1 MKKIIYLLLVA
12 SIVSCSSEEDLAP
25 TVPVVDVDEG
35 QVMNWTLIKTGT
47 IRGIGHTASG
57 TASVYNDKGQ
67 LVVLLNPY
75 SSQNG
80 PDLKVYLSKDADA
93 SEYIRLGNLKS
104 TMGSQSYTVLGTPD
118 LNEYNYVHVW
128 CERYTVVFARA
139 ELK

>member
-104 TMGSQSYTVLGTPD
+104 TMGSQSYTVPGTPD